1 MSHAP
6 ITRLDPKSLRRKYL
20 VTVGG
25 KTRGRVNTALTTPR
39 IMVESF
45 DTHQAAIILV
55 KNIITYETNATLR
68 PRKLVYSE

>member
-1 MSHAP
+1 
-6 ITRLDPKSLRRKYL
+6 
-20 VTVGG
+20 
-25 KTRGRVNTALTTPR
+25 
-39 IMVESF
+39 MVESF